1 MADSPE
7 NKVLG
12 WDDEIQN
19 DGEYSGEESVVLPEG
34 SYDFEVIKTEQAWYD
49 GSTKIPACN
58 KAVLTLTV
66 EHEGASVNVKTDII
80 LYKTIEWKISAFF
93 RCIGLKKHGEKLK
106 MKWNE
111 VVGRTGRAHFKPREG
126 RDGRQFNDVD
136 RFLDPDIEV
145 DAGDTPWGGF

>member
-1 MADSPE
+1 MADT
-7 NKVLG
+7 NILG
-12 WDDEIQN
+12 WDDTIEN
-19 DGEYSGEESVVLPEG
+19 DGGEYIVLPEG
-34 SYDFEVIKTEQAWYD
+34 DYPFTVTSFER
-49 GSTKIPACN
+49 GSFPGGAKIPACN

-66 EHEGASVNVKTDII
+66 EHEGTSVNVKTDII

-106 MKWNE
+106 MKWGE
-111 VVGRTGRAHFKPREG
+111 VVGRTGRAHFKPRDG

-145 DAGDTPWGGF
+145 DAGETPWGGF

>member
-1 MADSPE
+1 MADT
-7 NKVLG
+7 NILG
-12 WDDEIQN
+12 WDDTIEN
-19 DGEYSGEESVVLPEG
+19 DGGEYIVLPEG
-34 SYDFEVIKTEQAWYD
+34 DYPFTVTSFER
-49 GSTKIPACN
+49 GSFPGGAKIPACN

-66 EHEGASVNVKTDII
+66 EHEGSSVNVKTDII

-145 DAGDTPWGGF
+145 DAGETPWGGF

>member
-1 MADSPE
+1 MADT
-7 NKVLG
+7 NILG
-12 WDDEIQN
+12 WDDTIEN
-19 DGEYSGEESVVLPEG
+19 DGGEYIVLPEG
-34 SYDFEVIKTEQAWYD
+34 DYPFTVTSFER
-49 GSTKIPACN
+49 GSFPGGAKIPACN

-66 EHEGASVNVKTDII
+66 EHEGTSVNVKTDII

>member
-1 MADSPE
+1 MADT
-7 NKVLG
+7 NILG
-12 WDDEIQN
+12 WDDTIEN
-19 DGEYSGEESVVLPEG
+19 DGGEYIVLPEG
-34 SYDFEVIKTEQAWYD
+34 DYPFTVTSFER
-49 GSTKIPACN
+49 GSFPGGAKIPACN

-66 EHEGASVNVKTDII
+66 EHEGSSVNVKTDII

>member
-1 MADSPE
+1 MADT
-7 NKVLG
+7 NILG
-12 WDDEIQN
+12 WDDTIEN
-19 DGEYSGEESVVLPEG
+19 DGGEYIVLPEG
-34 SYDFEVIKTEQAWYD
+34 DYPFTVTSFER
-49 GSTKIPACN
+49 GSFPGGAKIPACN

-66 EHEGASVNVKTDII
+66 EHEGSSVNVKTDII

-111 VVGRTGRAHFKPREG
+111 VVGRTGRAHFKPRDG